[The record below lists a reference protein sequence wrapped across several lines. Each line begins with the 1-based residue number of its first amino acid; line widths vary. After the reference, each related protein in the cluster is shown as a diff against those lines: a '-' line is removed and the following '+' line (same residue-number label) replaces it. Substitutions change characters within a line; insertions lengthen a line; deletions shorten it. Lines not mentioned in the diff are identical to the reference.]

1 LHAFSST
8 PQSGITTLIFPRNN
22 KKDWDELPAFI
33 TEGMTAH
40 FVEWYDEVFEVAFAP
55 EVVKRAREARAVTRA
70 AAISE
75 FESEKK
81 ERAAAAAAP
90 AVVELSQKP
99 ADSEAKKSGD
109 SAADESKPKRK
120 PTFLVTPR
128 WATVGTPPAALE
140 QEWADLGADSPF
152 TIPASPAAAA
162 PGSSAPAPAAP
173 VAARSRDL

>member
-1 LHAFSST
+1 MHAFSSPPT
-8 PQSGITTLIFPRNN
+8 QSGITTLIFPRNN

-40 FVEWYDEVFEVAFAP
+40 FVEWYDEVFEVAFSP

-90 AVVELSQKP
+90 AVAEPSQKS

-109 SAADESKPKRK
+109 SAAAEDKPKRK

-152 TIPASPAAAA
+152 TIPASPVAA
-162 PGSSAPAPAAP
+162 GSVAPAPAAP
-173 VAARSRDL
+173 VAARPREL

>member
-1 LHAFSST
+1 
-8 PQSGITTLIFPRNN
+8 
-22 KKDWDELPAFI
+22 
-33 TEGMTAH
+33 MTAH
-40 FVEWYDEVFEVAFAP
+40 FVEWYDEVFEVAFSP

-81 ERAAAAAAP
+81 ERAAAASAP
-90 AVVELSQKP
+90 AVVELSQKS
-99 ADSEAKKSGD
+99 ADSDSKKAGD
-109 SAADESKPKRK
+109 SAAEDGKPKRK

-152 TIPASPAAAA
+152 TIPASPASAAA
-162 PGSSAPAPAAP
+162 GSSAPAPAAP
-173 VAARSRDL
+173 VAARSREL